1 MGFFYS
7 ALFSHVFHI
16 QITPVFVLL
25 NIVLSYLPDTD
36 VPVELLQRG
45 RLGGR
50 EHGSHRGLTHYPI
63 LYLVTTTILYFVLGS
78 SWAVIFFVNTFTH
91 LLLDSF
97 GSGWGLKWFWP
108 VSTDQY
114 KLFTNKED
122 NSFAWTE
129 LITHWTTQE
138 FSEKALKYG
147 DDNWFR
153 NLYFKPT
160 RTLAFELITFL
171 IGLLSL
177 VWYSFII

>member
-78 SWAVIFFVNTFTH
+78 SWAVIFFVNIFTH
-91 LLLDSF
+91 FLLDSF

-108 VSTDQY
+108 V
-114 KLFTNKED
+114 
-122 NSFAWTE
+122 
-129 LITHWTTQE
+129 
-138 FSEKALKYG
+138 
-147 DDNWFR
+147 
-153 NLYFKPT
+153 
-160 RTLAFELITFL
+160 
-171 IGLLSL
+171 
-177 VWYSFII
+177 